1 MDKLKRGVEFL
12 ANVAIIVVA
21 VAVCAVLVRQYV
33 FPGAEPAS
41 PRPVV
46 GSKLELPGV
55 DLSSGGKTLLIV
67 LQQGC
72 RFCTESGPFY
82 QRLAR
87 EAATR
92 APGVRLFAV
101 LPQEPD
107 EGRRYLSTLGVP
119 EVGVRQASLSALGVG
134 GTPTLIMVSNG
145 TVLDVWVGK
154 LDAAEESQVLGK
166 L

>member
-1 MDKLKRGVEFL
+1 MNKLKQKVEFL

-21 VAVCAVLVRQYV
+21 VAVCAVLFRQYA
-33 FPGAEPAS
+33 FPAAGPES
-41 PRPVV
+41 PRPAV
-46 GSKLELPGV
+46 GSKVELPGV
-55 DLSSGGKTLLIV
+55 DLSSGGKTLLVV
-67 LQQGC
+67 LQEGC

-87 EAATR
+87 EVAAR
-92 APGVRLFAV
+92 ARGVKVVAV
-101 LPQEPD
+101 LPQDPD

-119 EVGVRQASLSALGVG
+119 DVEVKQASLTALGVG
-134 GTPTLIMVSNG
+134 GTPTLIMVSDG
-145 TVLDVWVGK
+145 TVSDVWVGK

>member
-1 MDKLKRGVEFL
+1 MNKLKQKVEFL

-21 VAVCAVLVRQYV
+21 VAVCAVLFRQYA
-33 FPGAEPAS
+33 FHAAEPES
-41 PRPVV
+41 PRPAV
-46 GSKLELPGV
+46 GSKVELPGV
-55 DLSSGGKTLLIV
+55 DLSSGGKTLLVV
-67 LQQGC
+67 LQEGC

-87 EAATR
+87 EVAAR
-92 APGVRLFAV
+92 ARGVKVVAV
-101 LPQEPD
+101 LPQDPD

-119 EVGVRQASLSALGVG
+119 DVEVKQASLTALGVG
-134 GTPTLIMVSNG
+134 GTPTLIMVSDG
-145 TVLDVWVGK
+145 TVSDVWVGK